1 MQEPQKSLIQAFIDG
16 GWLVPLIGA
25 SGMIARILSS
35 HERITAGLLFKRIP
49 AAAISSAI
57 AWYILEQTTID
68 SLYKA
73 VIYGIVGVISPEVI
87 DGIVRIAKRV
97 SNNPGR
103 FIPWAGTGQPE
114 KQQEGDDKD
123 K

>member
-1 MQEPQKSLIQAFIDG
+1 MQEPQKSLIQAFIEG

-57 AWYILEQTTID
+57 AWYILEQTPID

-87 DGIVRIAKRV
+87 DGIVRIAKRA

-103 FIPWAGTGQPE
+103 FIPWAGPN
-114 KQQEGDDKD
+114 QQHGGDDKD